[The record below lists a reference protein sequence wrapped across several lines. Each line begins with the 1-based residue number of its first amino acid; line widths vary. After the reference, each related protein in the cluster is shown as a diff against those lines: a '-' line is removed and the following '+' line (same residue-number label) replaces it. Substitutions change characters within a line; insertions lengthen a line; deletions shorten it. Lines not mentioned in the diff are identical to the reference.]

1 VVPAP
6 RLELGYLSVP
16 AFETGASAA
25 SARRAHALGA
35 RSRVRRPDGLSA
47 DFTLGRMVVATV
59 ALEATPSAL

>member
-35 RSRVRRPDGLSA
+35 RSGFDVRMGVCRFHHSTNAGCDG
-47 DFTLGRMVVATV
+47 